1 MMRALRRW
9 TAALVMIAGLA
20 MLALLLWGWIR
31 RNPQDVPWAPLDLGQ
46 PVGLFTGR
54 KLTVLTQD
62 KAQCLALLDRFFPA
76 GNDARA
82 GGGPTTARRSSS
94 SG

>member
-31 RNPQDVPWAPLDLGQ
+31 RNPQDVP
-46 PVGLFTGR
+46 
-54 KLTVLTQD
+54 
-62 KAQCLALLDRFFPA
+62 
-76 GNDARA
+76 
-82 GGGPTTARRSSS
+82 
-94 SG
+94 